1 MSAKNMATTMKGK
14 DNSKSGQSRSSAS
27 NSDSNSEDDSASQYE
42 SSQDASVNNSSHGRG
57 SSQSGSGK
65 SKSGKS
71 HSVSNGS
78 NSKRSKSGN
87 SKSENSKNSKS
98 EKSKNSKSEKS
109 NSIESYSAGT
119 PSEVSD
125 NEPAVPQ
132 HSSHPNWPQQEG
144 DFTAKGWYNN
154 LVIPAA
160 RSWVWCQQSHY
171 HALDLYRSSA
181 QGEKA
186 FQVKQT
192 YKDNK
197 ARYGFLRKE
206 VNPRRVNGNHW
217 ERFTLHASELY
228 KIGDRY
234 GQAFRRGIDTLQSLH
249 GDGFSFCEETFA
261 ADIEFMGGYVA
272 HQDYLFSLHSNAMT
286 NYGETGAERSEIA
299 NARKFLWASW
309 AKVQDQFKCAIKNNK
324 DDPEALEVLKNSRK
338 AIKTEFIQKN
348 AHHSVRCLLRMLVQR
363 TTWTHVFLPATG
375 NEISERCANHIA
387 TS

>member
-1 MSAKNMATTMKGK
+1 VQTRVYSRVLAQMSARNMATSMNGK
-14 DNSKSGQSRSSAS
+14 DDSKSND
-27 NSDSNSEDDSASQYE
+27 NSEDDSEDDSASQYD
-42 SSQDASVNNSSHGRG
+42 SSNDASVSRDSSRGRG
-57 SSQSGSGK
+57 DSQSGSGK

-78 NSKRSKSGN
+78 KSNKSNSK
-87 SKSENSKNSKS
+87 
-98 EKSKNSKSEKS
+98 KS

-132 HSSHPNWPQQEG
+132 HSAHPNWPQQEG
-144 DFTAKGWYNN
+144 DFTAKGWYNH

-160 RSWVWCQQSHY
+160 RSWVWCKQSHY

-217 ERFTLHASELY
+217 VRFTLHASELH

-234 GQAFRRGIDTLQSLH
+234 GQAFRRGINTLQSLH
-249 GDGFSFCEETFA
+249 GAGFSFCEETFA

-272 HQDYLFSLHSNAMT
+272 HQDYLFSLHRNAQ
-286 NYGETGAERSEIA
+286 I
-299 NARKFLWASW
+299 
-309 AKVQDQFKCAIKNNK
+309 NN
-324 DDPEALEVLKNSRK
+324 
-338 AIKTEFIQKN
+338 
-348 AHHSVRCLLRMLVQR
+348 
-363 TTWTHVFLPATG
+363 G
-375 NEISERCANHIA
+375 
-387 TS
+387 